1 MPRSQYAELVALG
14 RMELKEEEVV
24 HNDDQLLVRLTHCG
38 LCQYDGA
45 YYKGYIGEPPV
56 RLGHEP
62 VGIVEAVGA
71 NVQGFVPGE
80 RVTGLFA
87 HLKSFATYAAAD
99 PALTVKVPDPV
110 PSALA
115 LGEPLKC
122 IATIL
127 RAAPPE
133 YGDHV
138 LVIGCGFMGLLV
150 VAGLASHGLA
160 SLIAVDLRPERL
172 DLAQEFGA
180 THALRGDDPDL
191 LKKVKQITGGH
202 GTDVVF
208 EVTGV
213 PQAVETAAL
222 TLRSRRGR
230 YALAG
235 WHGRP
240 GTYTLRNWTPR
251 GAEIISAHPAHAL
264 DPMDDLRRAMDG
276 LARGVFPMDRL
287 VTHHFPLADVQQAFE
302 AMTREAG
309 GYIKGVIDIAPDL
322 ATP

>member
-1 MPRSQYAELVALG
+1 MPISQYAELVALG
-14 RMELKEEEVV
+14 KMEIKEEELSFGE
-24 HNDDQLLVRLTHCG
+24 DQLLVRLTHCG
-38 LCQYDGA
+38 VCQYDGS
-45 YYKGYIGEPPV
+45 YFKGYIGAPPV

-62 VGIVEAVGA
+62 VGVVEAVGA
-71 NVQGFVPGE
+71 NVTGFAPGD

-99 PALTVKVPDPV
+99 PALTVKVPDHV

-150 VAGLASHGLA
+150 LSGLVGRGLA
-160 SLIAVDLRPERL
+160 SLIAVDLQPARL
-172 DLAQEFGA
+172 ALAEEFGA
-180 THALRGDDPDL
+180 THTLRGDDPGL

-213 PQAVETAAL
+213 PQAVETAAM
-222 TLRSRRGR
+222 TLRQGRGR

-240 GTYTLRNWTPR
+240 GTYTLRNWTTR
-251 GAEIISAHPAHAL
+251 GADIISAHPAHSL
-264 DPMDDLRRAMDG
+264 DPMDDMRRAIDG
-276 LARGVFPMDRL
+276 LARGVFPMERL

-302 AMTREAG
+302 MMARDAD
-309 GYIKGVIDIAPDL
+309 GYIKGVIDIAP
-322 ATP
+322 